1 MGIES
6 IKEKLRR
13 KGTYSIS
20 EPFATLKDTQCAE
33 CQHSISKAELIKN
46 LQVCPECGFHM
57 PMHPYDRIST
67 LVDQDSFVEFSQEL
81 TSLNPISLTGYEEKI
96 TQAQGK
102 SGISD
107 AVVTGVGTIDK
118 HRAIL
123 GVMSF
128 QFLGGSMGSVVG
140 EKITRAILKG
150 ADEATPVILITSSG
164 GARMQEGIFSL
175 MQMAKTSNAAAFLD
189 DLGIPLFIILTHP
202 TTGGVTASY
211 AMLGD
216 IHIAEPGALIGFAG
230 KRVIEGIL
238 REKLPEDFQRA
249 EFQQKKGF
257 VDIVVHRS
265 ALRNTLSFLL
275 ETHQPEKKGW
285 MIR

>member
-6 IKEKLRR
+6 IKDKLRR
-13 KGTYSIS
+13 KGPYSIS
-20 EPFATLKDTQCAE
+20 EPFANLKDTQCKE

-67 LVDQDSFVEFSQEL
+67 LADPDSFVEFSQEL

-102 SGISD
+102 SGIRD

-202 TTGGVTASY
+202 TTGGVTASF

-216 IHIAEPGALIGFAG
+216 INIAEPGALIGFAG

-249 EFQQKKGF
+249 EFQQEKGF
-257 VDIVVHRS
+257 VDMVVHRA

-275 ETHQPEKKGW
+275 KTHQPEKKGW